1 MNLAF
6 LPYGPMGVLLAAL
19 LSTLA
24 GVVLVGLVHAWGRRH
39 GWSHA
44 HEIAW
49 AWLAGVVIT
58 AGADTWHLLYSG
70 IVPMQSPV
78 AIARVLA
85 DIHDPD
91 TLGVRVVCEFLGVSV
106 GVMLG
111 WLLWTGLWRHPLQA
125 RDRERSE

>member
-6 LPYGPMGVLLAAL
+6 LPYGPPGVLLAAL
-19 LSTLA
+19 ISLTAGVLLA
-24 GVVLVGLVHAWGRRH
+24 GLSHAWGRRH

-44 HEIAW
+44 HGIAW
-49 AWLAGVVIT
+49 AWLATVAIT
-58 AGADTWHLLYSG
+58 AGADTWQLLYMG

-78 AIARVLA
+78 TIARVLA

-91 TLGVRVVCEFLGVSV
+91 TLGVRVVCEFVTASA

-111 WLLWTGLWRHPLQA
+111 WLLWTGSWRRPGRGA
-125 RDRERSE
+125 PPE